1 MSNSLVQPLLAL
13 MLLTLL
19 VWLVMYVRRI
29 GYMRANRIS
38 AQQLSTPDKR
48 SLLSE
53 PVNRPSNNLINLFEM
68 PVLFYALCLLLMA
81 SNQVDALY
89 VQLAWAFVGLR
100 ALHSL
105 IQCSYNKVMHRFIVY
120 SVSTSLVWVLW
131 AVLAV
136 GLLRA

>member
-105 IQCSYNKVMHRFIVY
+105 IQCTVNIVIWRFVAY
-120 SVSTSLVWVLW
+120 LLSSLV
-131 AVLAV
+131 LAAMII
-136 GLLRA
+136 RCAMHNF